1 MLITNNPDKVY
12 FGPLVSYK
20 GDLRPSLF
28 QLGLIGSWR
37 RKNSFSLYGSSMASI
52 QGVYNYTFWSLFKQL
67 KFSHNR
73 FIFVLKWSNYLEHLC
88 VMLRQK
94 DLPMNQ
100 ALSSCYTSTRHSLLR
115 MLDFSSLAI
124 ISVRLYLDFWKSRF
138 NEKWVSCIHAEELQ
152 TLISKRHSKRL
163 TKTRIEQ
170 RAKSKES
177 QVNEVDIAFNFYI
190 I

>member
-94 DLPMNQ
+94 DLPMNDSIFLLHFYPALTATNVRFFKSCNHFSE
-100 ALSSCYTSTRHSLLR
+100 ALSGFL
-115 MLDFSSLAI
+115 
-124 ISVRLYLDFWKSRF
+124 K
-138 NEKWVSCIHAEELQ
+138 
-152 TLISKRHSKRL
+152 
-163 TKTRIEQ
+163 
-170 RAKSKES
+170 
-177 QVNEVDIAFNFYI
+177 IAF
-190 I
+190 